1 MSRRGP
7 MRGSGR
13 RVLRTMCV
21 SRMAL
26 RGSAATEL
34 KISIFETS
42 SGQKTQKIMKFE
54 ILKTASQMISDCFN
68 IDILLNLNDLEMIWF
83 VFMRFHEK

>member
-1 MSRRGP
+1 
-7 MRGSGR
+7 
-13 RVLRTMCV
+13 MCV

-34 KISIFETS
+34 KISIFEAS
-42 SGQKTQKIMKFE
+42 SGQKTPKIIKFE
-54 ILKTASQMISDCFN
+54 ILKKASQMISDCLN
-68 IDILLNLNDLEMIWF
+68 IDIVLILNHLEMIWC